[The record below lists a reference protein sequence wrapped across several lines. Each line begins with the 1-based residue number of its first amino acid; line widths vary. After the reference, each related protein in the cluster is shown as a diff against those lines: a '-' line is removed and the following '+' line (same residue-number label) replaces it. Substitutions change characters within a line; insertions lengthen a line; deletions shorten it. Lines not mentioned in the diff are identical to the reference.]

1 MRSPLTQQLLAGA
14 VGAVIGLLVEGA
26 LNRALGATVIS
37 DGALWGA
44 LVAVAVAS
52 LPNLRGMGAKLL
64 KDGAPWQQLVV
75 GIVAFL
81 VISVGIILTF
91 LLTVWLYSRLVG

>member
-1 MRSPLTQQLLAGA
+1 MQQLLAG
-14 VGAVIGLLVEGA
+14 VLGAVIGVLAEGA

-44 LVAVAVAS
+44 LVAIAVAS

-64 KDGAPWQQLVV
+64 KGGAAWQQLVV
-75 GIVAFL
+75 GITAFL
-81 VISVGIILTF
+81 VISVGILFIF
-91 LLTVWLYSRLVG
+91 LLIFWLYSHLAS